1 MSTGA
6 LPGFRDF
13 YPEQFAQRAW
23 LFERWRD
30 VARRFGFV
38 EYDGPPLEPL
48 ELYTKKSGDEIVGQ
62 LYNFEDKGGR
72 QVSLRPEMTPTVS
85 RMVAARANAL
95 RKPVRWFSI
104 PQLFRYERQQKGRLR
119 EHFQLNVDIF
129 GESDVAADAELLAV
143 ACEIMRACG
152 LGPDDVVARVSDRRL
167 LTALVRGAGVP
178 DEAVGAV
185 FAAVDKIERESGEV
199 LVKKMADAGVSATA
213 AGRVLELV
221 RVSDFEALRAEFAN
235 DGEVSAALERFEGYR
250 ALLEAHDVREY
261 LKLDLTIVRGLA
273 YYTGIVFELFDAK
286 GEFRAVCG
294 GGRYD
299 NLLAAL
305 GGVDMP
311 ALGFG
316 MGDVV
321 LGELIKARRKARRE
335 ADAWGVDGPDF
346 FLMVRED
353 GAASEGVAD
362 ARQLRAIGCRVEVPL
377 RRMSLGKQRKAAWAA
392 GARFIL
398 EPAGVAAAG
407 ILYRARSAFNMGVE
421 KGEFEEWLEGEPR
434 SARAI
439 RAALLEK
446 PERLGIDFAARA
458 IRYSSAADRP

>member
-48 ELYTKKSGDEIVGQ
+48 ELYTRKSGEEIVGQ

-152 LGPDDVVARVSDRRL
+152 LGPDEVVARVSDRRL

-178 DEAVGAV
+178 DEAIGAV
-185 FAAVDKIERESGEV
+185 FAAVDKIEREPVDV
-199 LVKKMADAGVSATA
+199 LVKRMTDAGVTASA
-213 AGRVLELV
+213 AGRVLEVV
-221 RVSDFEALRAEFAN
+221 RASDFDALRTEFAG
-235 DGEVSAALERFEGYR
+235 DGEVAAALERFDAYR
-250 ALLEAHDVREY
+250 ALLDAHGVREY
-261 LKLDLTIVRGLA
+261 LRLDLTIVRGLA

-299 NLLAAL
+299 NLLQAL

-321 LGELIKARRKARRE
+321 LRELLVARGKLPSSAQTL
-335 ADAWGVDGPDF
+335 DF
-346 FLMVRED
+346 
-353 GAASEGVAD
+353 
-362 ARQLRAIGCRVEVPL
+362 
-377 RRMSLGKQRKAAWAA
+377 W
-392 GARFIL
+392 
-398 EPAGVAAAG
+398 VAAD
-407 ILYRARSAFNMGVE
+407 
-421 KGEFEEWLEGEPR
+421 EEE
-434 SARAI
+434 
-439 RAALLEK
+439 LL
-446 PERLGIDFAARA
+446 PM
-458 IRYSSAADRP
+458 

>member
-1 MSTGA
+1 MSGGS

-13 YPEQFAQRAW
+13 YPDTFAQRAW

-48 ELYTKKSGDEIVGQ
+48 DLYTKKSGEEIVGQ

-72 QVSLRPEMTPTVS
+72 AISLRPEMTPTVA
-85 RMVAARANAL
+85 RMVGARANAL
-95 RKPVRWFSI
+95 RKPVRWFSV

-143 ACEIMRACG
+143 ACEIMRSCG
-152 LGPDDVVARVSDRRL
+152 LGPDDVIARVSDRRL
-167 LTALVRGAGVP
+167 LTALVKGLGVP
-178 DEAVGAV
+178 DECVPVV
-185 FAAVDKIERESGEV
+185 FGAVDKIEREPQAALE
-199 LVKKMADAGVSATA
+199 KKMTDAGVSAGA
-213 AGRVLELV
+213 AGRVLDLV
-221 RVSDFEALRAEFAN
+221 RASDFDALRTDFADNAEVSEALSRFDAYRELL
-235 DGEVSAALERFEGYR
+235 SALG
-250 ALLEAHDVREY
+250 VREY

-305 GGVDMP
+305 GGIDMP

-321 LGELIKARRKARRE
+321 LGELLKARGKMPS
-335 ADAWGVDGPDF
+335 GSPTVDFWVAPLSDDDR
-346 FLMVRED
+346 L
-353 GAASEGVAD
+353 AATRVATS
-362 ARQLRAIGCRVEVPL
+362 LRAAGASVEYPL
-377 RRMSLGKQRKAAWAA
+377 KSQALGKQLKSANAA
-392 GARFIL
+392 GARAVAMVGAV
-398 EPAGVAAAG
+398 AGG
-407 ILYRARSAFNMGVE
+407 DGRVE
-421 KGEFEEWLEGEPR
+421 IKNLATGEQRVTTVDELIQEVR
-434 SARAI
+434 
-439 RAALLEK
+439 
-446 PERLGIDFAARA
+446 ERHSG
-458 IRYSSAADRP
+458 AADRP